1 MAAKGQA
8 TFYSSLYVGLQAPN
22 TKVTI
27 KSYPDLLGSPDNVE
41 VTDCD
46 DDTQKNVP
54 GVASSDSIDF
64 TANFKED
71 VFNTL
76 NSLIESA
83 GENDM
88 FFRLVFGDAG
98 QYGAFAWEG
107 KMAVRISGADVN
119 SAREMV
125 VSLFP
130 STEIIDDTQPVI
142 WIEPSG
148 PVRLHGGE
156 SIVLTYRMNVTP
168 DSVRG
173 FFYMQSTATPF
184 TVNHDGLESNQI
196 RVIAKTGRNDF
207 GSMFAEMTC
216 DGKTYRDSL
225 VINVME

>member
-1 MAAKGQA
+1 MKGQS
-8 TFYSSLYVGLQAPN
+8 TIETYLYIGTESADTLFH
-22 TKVTI
+22 I
-27 KSYPDLLGSPDNVE
+27 KQYPDLGGSPEQIE

-54 GVASSDSIDF
+54 GVASSDSMDF

-125 VSLFP
+125 ISLFP

-148 PVRLHGGE
+148 PVRLRGGE

-225 VINVME
+225 VINVRE

>member
-1 MAAKGQA
+1 MKGQS
-8 TFYSSLYVGLQAPN
+8 TIGTYLYIGTESADTPFH
-22 TKVTI
+22 I
-27 KSYPDLLGSPDNVE
+27 KQYPDLGGSPEQIE

-83 GENDM
+83 GKNDM

-125 VSLFP
+125 ISLFP
-130 STEIIDDTQPVI
+130 STEIVDDTQPVI

-156 SIVLTYRMNVTP
+156 SVVLTYRMNVTP

-216 DGKTYRDSL
+216 DGETYRDSL
-225 VINVME
+225 VINVKE